1 MITNTHELSNKHSN
15 PNCAKPLLADSPYR
29 ILNLYAGI
37 GGNRK
42 LWNDS
47 NFKITAVEYDQPT
60 ADVYKSLFPNDTV
73 IVADAHDYLLQ
84 NYMNFDFIWSSP
96 PCPTHSDIRRCG
108 VHAGQYDALYPN
120 MELYQEILLLQNFA
134 PMKAKFI
141 VENVVPYYKPLIPPT
156 KKLHRHLY
164 WSNFPI
170 GNFEVTDNRKHSKIQ
185 GYSSVYGFDIKN
197 SEIAD
202 KRKALRNMV
211 DPDLGLYILNC
222 ALEIQQKQNVN
233 QVSIF
238 DDVLV

>member
-1 MITNTHELSNKHSN
+1 MTEHSKNTDTPNFLKPVLS
-15 PNCAKPLLADSPYR
+15 DSPYR

-42 LWNDS
+42 LWNSD
-47 NFKITAVEYDQPT
+47 NFQITAIEYDQPT
-60 ADVYKSLFPNDTV
+60 ADVYKYLFPNDTV
-73 IVADAHDYLLQ
+73 IVTDAHDYLLQ

-108 VHAGQYDALYPN
+108 VHAGQYAALYPN

-134 PMKAKFI
+134 PVKAKFI
-141 VENVVPYYKPLIPPT
+141 VENVVPYYTPLIPPT

-185 GYSSVYGFDIKN
+185 GYSSIYGFDIKN
-197 SEIAD
+197 SEISD

-233 QVSIF
+233 QISIF
-238 DDVLV
+238 DAVS